1 MQRYSLLN
9 LTRHALSGHGLW
21 KRAFGARPLGKT
33 YDVVIVGGG
42 GHGLATA
49 YYLAKNHGI
58 TNVAVLEKNWLGGGN
73 TARNTTMIRSDYLTP
88 ANADFKEFSLKLWEG
103 LSRELNFNVMFS
115 QRGYYDLAHSD
126 GQMDH
131 FRRRANT
138 MRSRGIDADILDL
151 DELTARLPQ
160 LNVSSQAR
168 YPVHGALY
176 QARGG
181 TARHDAVAWG
191 YARAAH
197 GKGVDIIEN
206 CGVED
211 FVVENGRVTGVVTT
225 QGTVSAAK
233 VLVSVAGHSSLLA
246 TKAGFRLPLES
257 LPVQAFVSEPLK
269 PTIDTVINYNMGLA
283 YINQTDKGELVM
295 GGASEGR
302 NGYLSRGGFN
312 RIEDVVSRIIAMFPS
327 LSRVR
332 LMRSWAGIAD
342 IPMDGSPILG
352 ETPVEGLLFNC
363 GWGYAGFKATPASGW
378 TMADTIAND
387 RPHPLTEPFS
397 LERFAD
403 GVVHDEGGVGPTPSL
418 H

>member
-1 MQRYSLLN
+1 MQKYSLLE
-9 LTRHALSGHGLW
+9 LTRHALSGHQSWG
-21 KRAFGARPLGKT
+21 RAFGGRPLKKT

-58 TNVAVLEKNWLGGGN
+58 SNVAVLEKGWLGGGN

-103 LSRELNFNVMFS
+103 LSAELNFNVMFS

-126 GQMDH
+126 GQMDL

-138 MRSRGIDADILDL
+138 MRSRGVDADILSRGDL
-151 DELTARLPQ
+151 MVHLPQ
-160 LNVSSQAR
+160 LNVSPDAR

-197 GKGVDIIEN
+197 DRRVDILEH

-211 FVVENGRVTGVVTT
+211 FVITNGGVSGVVMT
-225 QGTVSAAK
+225 QGTVSAGM
-233 VLVSVAGHSSLLA
+233 VLISVAGHSSLLA
-246 TKAGFRLPLES
+246 AKAGFRLPLES
-257 LPVQAFVSEPLK
+257 LPIQAFVSEPLK
-269 PTIDTVINYNMGLA
+269 PVINTVINYNMGLA
-283 YINQTDKGELVM
+283 YINQTDKGELIM

-302 NGYLSRGGFN
+302 NGYLPRGGFN
-312 RIEDVVSRIIAMFPS
+312 RIEDAVSRIIAMFPF

-352 ETPVEGLLFNC
+352 TTPVDNLLINC
-363 GWGYAGFKATPASGW
+363 GWGYSGFKATPASGW
-378 TMADTIAND
+378 TMADTIAHG
-387 RPHPLTEPFS
+387 RPHPLSVAFA
-397 LERFAD
+397 LDRFHN
-403 GVVHDEGGVGPTPSL
+403 GIVHDEGGAGPAPSL